1 MTSPKTLSLNTRQW
15 RVLLH
20 DNLDVLKAQVAG
32 SETINE
38 DGLKAVHAQLD
49 DMKMLAAAWFQVG
62 VPSVVHDICE
72 LPPVKQEA
80 NGAAPPKK
88 RGRRSNAEKAALAAQ
103 AVQ

>member
-1 MTSPKTLSLNTRQW
+1 MSKTLSLNTRQW

-49 DMKMLAAAWFQVG
+49 DMKMLAAAWYQVG
-62 VPSVVHDICE
+62 VPPIVSE
-72 LPPVKQEA
+72 QPAQPAPQT

-88 RGRRSNAEKAALAAQ
+88 RGRKSNAEKAALAAQ